1 MMNDVKSVV
10 LVVDDISENIDV
22 MIGILENDYVV
33 KMALDGAKAL
43 EIASKEP
50 QPDII
55 LLDIMMPEMNGY
67 EVCTKLKQ
75 ATSTSNIPVIF
86 VTAFDDLSGELK
98 GFEVGGVDYITKP
111 VVPEIVLA
119 RVKTHLK
126 LKEVTEKL
134 AKYALRM
141 EKLADNKLD
150 LDSPDA

>member
-1 MMNDVKSVV
+1 MENLKV
-10 LVVDDISENIDV
+10 LLVDDSGT
-22 MIGILENDYVV
+22 MQKMV
-33 KMALDGAKAL
+33 KMALSKIGIKNVETAL
-43 EIASKEP
+43 NGIEGMASLKEST
-50 QPDII
+50 PDLI
-55 LLDIMMPEMNGY
+55 LSDWNMPEMNGY

>member
-1 MMNDVKSVV
+1 MSDDKSTV
-10 LVVDDISENIDV
+10 LVVDDVSVNIEV
-22 MIGILENDYVV
+22 MIGILEIDYVV
-33 KMALDGAKAL
+33 KFALNGEKAL
-43 EIASKEP
+43 EIATKEP

-55 LLDIMMPEMNGY
+55 LLDIMMPGMNGY

-75 ATSTSNIPVIF
+75 DVSTSNIPVIF
-86 VTAFDDLSGELK
+86 VTAFDDLSGEVK

-119 RVKTHLK
+119 RVNTHLK

-134 AKYALRM
+134 AEYALRM

-150 LDSPDA
+150 LDSPDP

>member
-33 KMALDGAKAL
+33 KMALNGEKAL
-43 EIASKEP
+43 EIAAKDP

-55 LLDIMMPEMNGY
+55 LLDVMMPEMNGY

-75 ATSTSNIPVIF
+75 DASTSNIPVIF

-111 VVPEIVLA
+111 VVPELVLA
-119 RVKTHLK
+119 RVATHLK
-126 LKEVTEKL
+126 LKEVTEQL

-150 LDSPDA
+150 I